1 MGVKRTGVAA
11 AALTALAV
19 LVSCQRRQPETAQA
33 DSPDPAVEARTI
45 LLAPQT
51 FTATVPITGSL
62 VSLSRVDVKAET
74 TGRLVRFDKQEGE
87 AVAAGEVVA
96 WVEQENYRLGAQQAE
111 SAVQVAEAALA
122 RARVLESHA
131 CTELERAR
139 NLVSSGGITDKDLK
153 AAAVLEQDAHA
164 QVALALAQLAQA
176 RATLAVARK
185 RLADC
190 QVRAPVAGEIHR
202 RFVNPGAYLEPPTML
217 FTLVDNRRLE
227 LDSPVPAAD
236 LGAVKPGQ
244 QATFS
249 VSSYAGVSFAGRV
262 LEINPAV
269 DAETRAA
276 RVRIQAD
283 NRGGRLKAGMFAQG
297 EILTGAAR
305 QAIVIPASA
314 VYRDERAATESFVF
328 VVQDGKAARR
338 AVRIGLERNG
348 MLEVTAGLKPGD
360 LLIAGQSIE
369 IAEGVRIRPQ

>member
-1 MGVKRTGVAA
+1 
-11 AALTALAV
+11 
-19 LVSCQRRQPETAQA
+19 
-33 DSPDPAVEARTI
+33 
-45 LLAPQT
+45 
-51 FTATVPITGSL
+51 
-62 VSLSRVDVKAET
+62 
-74 TGRLVRFDKQEGE
+74 
-87 AVAAGEVVA
+87 
-96 WVEQENYRLGAQQAE
+96 
-111 SAVQVAEAALA
+111 
-122 RARVLESHA
+122 
-131 CTELERAR
+131 
-139 NLVSSGGITDKDLK
+139 
-153 AAAVLEQDAHA
+153 
-164 QVALALAQLAQA
+164 
-176 RATLAVARK
+176 
-185 RLADC
+185 
-190 QVRAPVAGEIHR
+190 
-202 RFVNPGAYLEPPTML
+202 ML
-217 FTLVDNRRLE
+217 FTLVDNKRLE